1 MDEKNPLEQFEEF
14 CKNNSFEYV
23 KGWVDGMQLFLLATT
38 VILAVIARVQH
49 EVIKKHNSPENKR
62 RIFREVA
69 LENSKKWSAE
79 RYV

>member
-1 MDEKNPLEQFEEF
+1 MNKLE
-14 CKNNSFEYV
+14 
-23 KGWVDGMQLFLLATT
+23 LFLLVTT
-38 VILAVIARVQH
+38 VALAIVARIQY

-62 RIFREVA
+62 KIFREVA

>member
-1 MDEKNPLEQFEEF
+1 MNKLE
-14 CKNNSFEYV
+14 
-23 KGWVDGMQLFLLATT
+23 LFLLATT
-38 VILAVIARVQH
+38 VILAIIARVQH
-49 EVIKKHNSPENKR
+49 KVIKKHNSPENKR

>member
-1 MDEKNPLEQFEEF
+1 MNKLE
-14 CKNNSFEYV
+14 
-23 KGWVDGMQLFLLATT
+23 LFLLASTI
-38 VILAVIARVQH
+38 ILAIVARIQY